1 MDAKRVLGRRL
12 KALRKRAAMTQEEL
26 AERAGI
32 NPKYISG
39 IERGRENPTLD
50 TLLRLA
56 RELGVQ
62 PVELFDFDLEGMTA
76 AGMKKTATELLKRL
90 DAVTLR
96 HALRLLRAAYS

>member
-1 MDAKRVLGRRL
+1 METKRDLGRRL
-12 KALRKRAAMTQEEL
+12 KTLRKRAALTQEDL
-26 AERAGI
+26 AERAGL

-56 RELGVQ
+56 KELGAQ

-76 AGMKKTATELLKRL
+76 AGMKKAAADLMRQMDTES
-90 DAVTLR
+90 LR
-96 HALRLLRAAYS
+96 RVLRLLRAAYS

>member
-12 KALRKRAAMTQEEL
+12 KTLRKRVALTQEEL

-56 RELGVQ
+56 R
-62 PVELFDFDLEGMTA
+62 
-76 AGMKKTATELLKRL
+76 
-90 DAVTLR
+90 
-96 HALRLLRAAYS
+96 

>member
-12 KALRKRAAMTQEEL
+12 KALRKRAALTQEDL
-26 AERAGI
+26 AERAGL

-62 PVELFDFDLEGMTA
+62 PVELFDFDLEGTTT
-76 AGMKKTATELLKRL
+76 AGMKKAATELLRRL
-90 DAVTLR
+90 DAETLR
-96 HALRLLRAAYS
+96 RALRLLRAAYS

>member
-12 KALRKRAAMTQEEL
+12 KALRKRAALTQEDL
-26 AERAGI
+26 AERAGL
-32 NPKYISG
+32 NPKDISG

-56 RELGVQ
+56 KELGAQ

-76 AGMKKTATELLKRL
+76 ARMKKAAGELIRQL
-90 DAVTLR
+90 DAEALR
-96 HALRLLRAAYS
+96 CVLRLLRASSL

>member
-12 KALRKRAAMTQEEL
+12 KTLRKRAALTQEDL

-56 RELGVQ
+56 RELRVQ

-76 AGMKKTATELLKRL
+76 AGMKKAATELLKRL
-90 DAVTLR
+90 DPETLR